1 MKKLILCFVAL
12 SFLNACAN
20 DAYTGESKV
29 SKTAWGTGIG
39 TAVGAGLG
47 AIVGGEKGALIG
59 AGIGA
64 ATGAATG
71 GYMDIQES
79 KLRQKL
85 TGTGV
90 QVARDGDNVRLI
102 MPNSITFNTNDS
114 AMKTSANAVL
124 DSVAEVAKEYNK
136 TRLQVIGYTDST
148 GNDKINIPL
157 SERRAASVANY
168 LALRGVDGARIS
180 AYGAGASNP
189 IASNATEEGKAQN
202 RRVEITLINA
212 Q

>member
-64 ATGAATG
+64 AAHTGAGTAGACRRGIAHEGLPHPADRPVRFGFRRKTVSFFCQTDRG
-71 GYMDIQES
+71 RSAQKCYTISRIETF
-79 KLRQKL
+79 RQK
-85 TGTGV
+85 
-90 QVARDGDNVRLI
+90 
-102 MPNSITFNTNDS
+102 
-114 AMKTSANAVL
+114 
-124 DSVAEVAKEYNK
+124 
-136 TRLQVIGYTDST
+136 
-148 GNDKINIPL
+148 
-157 SERRAASVANY
+157 AA
-168 LALRGVDGARIS
+168 
-180 AYGAGASNP
+180 
-189 IASNATEEGKAQN
+189 
-202 RRVEITLINA
+202 
-212 Q
+212 